1 MAKSDLVGKV
11 IHWYDKIGV
20 AVIRLTKGLK
30 VGDSIKVEHGD
41 DEFEDSVTSMQF
53 NHESIKAGK
62 KGQEVAVKLSR
73 QAKTGSDIH
82 LVK

>member
-1 MAKSDLVGKV
+1 MAKSDSVGKV

-20 AVIRLTKGLK
+20 AVVKLTKGLK
-30 VGDSIKVEHGD
+30 VGDPIKVKHGD

-62 KGQEVAVKLSR
+62 KGQEVAVKLSK
-73 QAKTGSDIH
+73 QAKTGSEIS
-82 LVK
+82 VAK